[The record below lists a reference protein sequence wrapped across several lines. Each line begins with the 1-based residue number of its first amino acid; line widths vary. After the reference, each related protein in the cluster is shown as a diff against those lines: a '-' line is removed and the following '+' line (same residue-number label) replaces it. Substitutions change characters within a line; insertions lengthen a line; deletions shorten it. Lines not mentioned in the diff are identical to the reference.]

1 MLERLA
7 LRDFVI
13 VTSLEVEFTAGFSV
27 LTGETGAGKSIL
39 IDALQLVLGGR
50 ADAGV
55 VREGSTRA
63 EIAAEFSGLPT
74 VAQEWLDH
82 NGFTAEGLLLLRRTV
97 DSQGRSRAWINGS
110 SATQTQLRELG
121 EWLLDIHGQH
131 AWQSLTRPAAVRALL
146 DDHAGLDTAALSR
159 HWSRWQ
165 AAHHRLDE
173 ARRLGDARETERE
186 RLAWQIAELD
196 RLAPGDQEW
205 PELNAEHQRLAHAQS
220 ILDAVQRAVDCLS
233 EAEVSASGLTAQA
246 LEALGQVAG
255 FDPSLRSALDVL
267 QAAQA
272 HLDDAAHSLH
282 AASRRTEL
290 DPDRL
295 AEVDSRLS
303 AWVGL
308 ARRFRRPPEELP
320 QTLATWREE
329 LRALDAATDLD
340 ALRREAEAARQT
352 FLEEARQISAQR
364 RRAAPTWSR
373 RITEAMQILGM
384 AGGRFDIQLTA
395 LDEPQ
400 AWGMESVEF
409 CVAGHAGSS
418 PKPLGKV
425 ASGGELSRIALAIAV
440 TDTLRSQATQRGAGT
455 LIFDEVDAGIGG
467 AVAHT
472 VGRLMRQ
479 LGRQHQV
486 LAVTHLAQVA
496 ACADRHLVVSKAT
509 ESGRTR
515 SEVRPVQD
523 QARVMEVARM
533 LGGHAD
539 SKASLAHAREM
550 LESVDNGLI
559 DGRAPAE
566 AGGTPASSRPMG
578 VHAPQ

>member
-1 MLERLA
+1 MLERLS

-13 VTSLEVEFTAGFSV
+13 VTSLEVEFGAGFAV

-39 IDALQLVLGGR
+39 IDALQLALGGR

-55 VREGSTRA
+55 VREGATRT
-63 EIAAEFSGLPT
+63 EIAAEFSRIPPQ
-74 VAQEWLDH
+74 AQQWLEH
-82 NGFTAEGLLLLRRTV
+82 NGFAAEEVLLLRRTV
-97 DSQGRSRAWINGS
+97 DHQGRSRAWINGS
-110 SATQTQLRELG
+110 TATQGQLRELG

-131 AWQSLTRPAAVRALL
+131 AWQSLTRPAALRALL
-146 DDHAGLDTAALSR
+146 DDHAGLDNRELAR
-159 HWSRWQ
+159 RWSLWQ
-165 AAHHRLDE
+165 AARLRLAE
-173 ARRLGDARETERE
+173 ARRLGDARENERE

-205 PELNAEHQRLAHAQS
+205 PELNAEHQKLAHAQS
-220 ILDAVQRAVDCLS
+220 ILDALQLALDCLS
-233 EAEVSASGLTAQA
+233 ESEISASHLTSRAMDA
-246 LEALGQVAG
+246 LTSVSG
-255 FDPSLRSALDVL
+255 FDPALRSATEVL

-272 HLDDAAHSLH
+272 HLDDVTHSLN
-282 AASRRTEL
+282 AALRRTEL

-295 AEVDSRLS
+295 GEVDARLS

-320 QTLATWREE
+320 QTLAAWRDE
-329 LRALDAATDLD
+329 LRALDAATDLEGLARD
-340 ALRREAEAARQT
+340 AEAAQRS
-352 FLEEARQISAQR
+352 FLEEARRISALR
-364 RRAAPTWSR
+364 RKAAPAWSQS
-373 RITEAMQILGM
+373 ITAAMQTLGM
-384 AGGRFDIQLTA
+384 AGGRFEIQLTA

-400 AWGMESVEF
+400 AWGLESVEF
-409 CVAGHAGSS
+409 CVAGHAGSH
-418 PKPLGKV
+418 PRPIGKV

-440 TDTLRSQATQRGAGT
+440 TDSVRPEAIEHDAGT

-479 LGRQHQV
+479 LGSQRQV

-496 ACADRHLVVSKAT
+496 ACADRHLLVSKIT
-509 ESGRTR
+509 ECGSTH
-515 SEVRPVQD
+515 SDVRPIEG
-523 QARVMEVARM
+523 QARIVEVARM

-550 LESVDNGLI
+550 LECVDNGQ
-559 DGRAPAE
+559 APELQLGELA
-566 AGGTPASSRPMG
+566 
-578 VHAPQ
+578 AP